1 MWEIQA
7 VLFDFDDTLQDRE
20 AAYRSYCA
28 AFLAEFFSTL
38 SEEEKAR
45 RIDEMESHIEGGY
58 RKREDYFPEMIALW
72 GWAEHP
78 PLDFLCRHFNEHY
91 GEHVALFPD
100 AIPTIERLKAQGY
113 LLGIVSNGPSVLQNK
128 KLDTAGI
135 RGLFDVVAVS
145 GDYGIHKPD
154 RRLFD
159 LAAQKLGVPNESC
172 VFVGDHPVNDIK
184 GALGADMQAVW
195 MNYGT
200 FAGQRTE
207 GVPEITRV
215 SQVIGLL
222 DRGKLPRSEKGRDT
236 I

>member
-1 MWEIQA
+1 M
-7 VLFDFDDTLQDRE
+7 
-20 AAYRSYCA
+20 
-28 AFLAEFFSTL
+28 
-38 SEEEKAR
+38 
-45 RIDEMESHIEGGY
+45 
-58 RKREDYFPEMIALW
+58 
-72 GWAEHP
+72 
-78 PLDFLCRHFNEHY
+78 
-91 GEHVALFPD
+91 
-100 AIPTIERLKAQGY
+100 
-113 LLGIVSNGPSVLQNK
+113 QNK

-222 DRGKLPRSEKGRDT
+222 DREKRPRSEKGRDT